1 MYFIGK
7 SNYILNSD
15 IEDFSFFDK
24 NTSTICTPANSTL
37 EYDLTAGSFVMTIDT
52 SLNGSYNLHTQ
63 KIVEPCPDMFELYD
77 SFVLSYSVQNTV
89 RMRPTERVKINAAS
103 LTTALA
109 ITNGIAPLS
118 SLTKIFDITT
128 NPDTWAGFRR
138 RTQADGARRSLA
150 SINLMDINDR
160 NARMAAADA
169 AVESSSSYDD
179 DDNDDYYY
187 YYFYADD
194 DRDDDGDDGHNTFP
208 GYKGGFYVDHYYEN
222 MDNIFCVAPQAS
234 KPSTYNDTCFLQVG
248 QMLVLPLVLNR
259 GYENLT
265 DTFIYRANGGL
276 EFIYERCR
284 TSECPARSE
293 MAAKYGYDDYYY
305 DSENIRYLKSSIL
318 LLSVP
323 IMDAVGDETILDSLV
338 SIASKSYDSLLDAAM
353 PVANSA
359 FNQVAYKEAFPDE
372 FESVK
377 LNGLDSSNPNSATKG
392 VTLKEYL
399 TNSID
404 SFIEATGAER

>member
-1 MYFIGK
+1 
-7 SNYILNSD
+7 
-15 IEDFSFFDK
+15 
-24 NTSTICTPANSTL
+24 
-37 EYDLTAGSFVMTIDT
+37 
-52 SLNGSYNLHTQ
+52 
-63 KIVEPCPDMFELYD
+63 
-77 SFVLSYSVQNTV
+77 
-89 RMRPTERVKINAAS
+89 
-103 LTTALA
+103 
-109 ITNGIAPLS
+109 
-118 SLTKIFDITT
+118 
-128 NPDTWAGFRR
+128 
-138 RTQADGARRSLA
+138 
-150 SINLMDINDR
+150 
-160 NARMAAADA
+160 MAAADA

-179 DDNDDYYY
+179 DDNDDYYYYY

-259 GYENLT
+259 GYFNETATN
-265 DTFIYRANGGL
+265 IYSANGGY
-276 EFIYERCR
+276 EFVYERCR
-284 TSECPARSE
+284 TSECPE
-293 MAAKYGYDDYYY
+293 TYDDGDDGVYYY
-305 DSENIRYLKSSIL
+305 NIRFLRSSIL

-323 IMDAVGDETILDSLV
+323 ITDAYGDETILDSLV
-338 SIASKSYDSLLDAAM
+338 SMASKSYDSLLDAAM

-359 FNQVAYKEAFPDE
+359 YNQVAFKDADPDY
-372 FESVK
+372 FESY
-377 LNGLDSSNPNSATKG
+377 LNGLYPGSDPTKG